1 METAAELD
9 ASVAAA
15 GAPLDLARHLA
26 EVEDVGF
33 TIVPGVFPLD
43 LCERMA
49 EHTDAML
56 APQELQ
62 HLTGAGLTENR
73 GPVARSHPIPG
84 SVMGEV
90 FSTPRLLAVASALGR
105 APASELRLFEQ
116 VMLRTH
122 VVPPEMMDEPGP
134 TPRGYHIDDVFA
146 PEMFHATPRQTYFQL
161 FMFMRDV
168 EPGAGATMVSLARSP
183 PTLAPGPIYT
193 QRRPPDSPRPGG
205 SAVAP
210 RDDGRGAR
218 AQPRRRRRLLRRG
231 QMAHA

>member
-1 METAAELD
+1 MAAQTAAELD

-168 EPGAGATMVSLARSP
+168 EPGAGATMVSSPRPP
-183 PTLAPGPIYT
+183 PTHT
-193 QRRPPDSPRPGG
+193 QRRRPPYANGRSGG

-210 RDDGRGAR
+210 RDDGRGPR
-218 AQPRRRRRLLRRG
+218 AQPRRRRCLLRRG
-231 QMAHA
+231 QMARPRP